1 MEGIIIKYC
10 KLILLVGWWLYL
22 TAAICLAGEA
32 GPAKPSPTDKCPV
45 CGMFVAKYPDFVA
58 RISFKDGSYAFFD
71 GVKDMMKY
79 YFNLAKYNP
88 AKQSAEI
95 EAIAVTDYYTLTL
108 IDGLAAYYVI
118 GSDVY
123 GPMGR
128 ELIPFKGEAE
138 AREFMK
144 DHAGKAVLSFTAIKP
159 ETLAGLD

>member
-1 MEGIIIKYC
+1 MKYC
-10 KLILLVGWWLYL
+10 KLMLLIVVWLFL
-22 TAAICLAGEA
+22 TAPISQAGEA

-58 RISFKDGSYAFFD
+58 RIIFKDGSYAFFD

-79 YFNLAKYNP
+79 YFEPAKYN
-88 AKQSAEI
+88 AGKQPSEVASVV
-95 EAIAVTDYYTLTL
+95 VTDYYNLTL
-108 IDGLAAYYVI
+108 IDGLTAYYVI

-123 GPMGR
+123 GPMGK

-144 DHAGKAVLSFTAIKP
+144 DHVGKAILSFKDIKP
-159 ETLAGLD
+159 ETLVELDK